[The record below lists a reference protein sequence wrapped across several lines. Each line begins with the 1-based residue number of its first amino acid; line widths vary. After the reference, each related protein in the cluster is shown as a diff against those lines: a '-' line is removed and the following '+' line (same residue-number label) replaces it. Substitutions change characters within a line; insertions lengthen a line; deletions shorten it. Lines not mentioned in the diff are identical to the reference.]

1 MMLFALAG
9 NMGGLGASGFT
20 APAAGL
26 AAAVVA
32 PVPAL
37 ERSDE
42 SSPAKERPLAKAYR
56 LSRLESA
63 AAPIPN
69 PACLKK

>member
-1 MMLFALAG
+1 MLFALAG
-9 NMGGLGASGFT
+9 NMGGLAARGFT

-26 AAAVVA
+26 AAVV
-32 PVPAL
+32 VPAVPAP
-37 ERSDE
+37 ERSE
-42 SSPAKERPLAKAYR
+42 GSSPAKERLLAKAYR